1 MNFSVGSVFILKTNT
16 PRKGRQYRMS
26 KLKIYIKNIY
36 AEKENQHFLKK
47 REEWAVKIGRLFGT
61 PIARAIAN
69 LPIKIHPNV
78 VTLLSIPFAILA
90 AFSFFNNRLVVG
102 AIFFFI
108 SYVLDCADGTL
119 ARLTHTQSRFGER
132 LDFYV
137 DTLNKVFMY
146 FGLWYSQYY
155 LYDQWFL
162 GGSIIFA
169 HYATMVFGYMFIN
182 DRTYTTVF
190 PNLSSYYS
198 AADEGILTFF
208 FIPLI
213 PIAGIFRLIF
223 PILVLL
229 QFVSYVILFLRQKN
243 RPSIKKNIKSLFKM

>member
-1 MNFSVGSVFILKTNT
+1 
-16 PRKGRQYRMS
+16 MS
-26 KLKIYIKNIY
+26 KLKIYIKNTY
-36 AEKENQHFLKK
+36 AEKENEHFIKK

-61 PIARAIAN
+61 PIAKAIAN

-90 AFSFFNNRLVVG
+90 AFCFFNNRLIEG
-102 AIFFFI
+102 AVFFFI

-119 ARLTHTQSRFGER
+119 ARLTCTQSKFGER
-132 LDFYV
+132 LDFYA
-137 DTLNKVFMY
+137 DTLNKALMY

-155 LYDQWFL
+155 LYEEWFF
-162 GGSIIFA
+162 GGCIIFA
-169 HYATMVFGYMFIN
+169 HYAAMAFGYMFISN
-182 DRTYTTVF
+182 RTYKTVF